1 MLGII
6 VQLLLSW
13 GLVWLLERKN
23 LSVLGLMPTA
33 GRLRSFLLFFI
44 VAAIICASGFLLR
57 MYFAKQSWKLNPE
70 LSIPSLLEAIWW
82 NIKSVIFEELIFRG
96 VLLYLLIRRWGV
108 IAGIAVS
115 ATGFGIYHWFSH
127 EVIGDIPQMII
138 TFLTTGAMGVV
149 YAYGY
154 AKSWSL
160 YIPAA
165 IHLGWNLT
173 SSVLFSETVIGNQ
186 LLVRVLPD
194 PVVTLSYFSYYFM
207 TFFALVTVIGL
218 NFWLLKGMKQ
228 VEPEGVKGESWL

>member
-33 GRLRSFLLFFI
+33 GRLRSFLLFFF

-57 MYFAKQSWKLNPE
+57 MYFAKQSWTLNPG
-70 LSIPSLLEAIWW
+70 LSWQLILEGTWW
-82 NIKSVIFEELIFRG
+82 NLKSVIFEELIFRG
-96 VLLYLLIRRWGV
+96 VLLYLLIRRWGAL
-108 IAGIAVS
+108 AGITIS
-115 ATGFGIYHWFSH
+115 AIAFGMYHWFSH
-127 EVIGDIPQMII
+127 EVIGNIPQMVI

-160 YIPAA
+160 YIPSA

-194 PVVTLSYFSYYFM
+194 PEVTLSYGEYYFM
-207 TFFALVTVIGL
+207 KFFPFVCVILV
-218 NFWLLKGMKQ
+218 NFIMLKKMKQ
-228 VEPEGVKGESWL
+228 VEISNN